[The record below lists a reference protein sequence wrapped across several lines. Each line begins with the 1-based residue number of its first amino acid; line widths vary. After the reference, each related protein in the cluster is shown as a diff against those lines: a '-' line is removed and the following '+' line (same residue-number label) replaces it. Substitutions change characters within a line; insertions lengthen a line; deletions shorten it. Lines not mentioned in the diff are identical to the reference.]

1 MVTLFF
7 CLAWGTLVF
16 FFILIVRA
24 GAKATPKP
32 PELLQIWELA
42 ASQDNLLRSST
53 IRYALATHRV
63 TWREHSTEGHER

>member
-16 FFILIVRA
+16 LFILLVRT

-42 ASQDNLLRSST
+42 ASQDDLLCSAT
-53 IRYALATHRV
+53 IRYALKTQRA
-63 TWREHSTEGHER
+63 WREHSTEAQAK